1 MNKSEFVAST
11 NSYITDYIKFADV
24 KAGAL
29 LTLSSLL
36 AAGIGRL
43 SFGLFDS
50 LEGRDSCWCWAIT
63 VVTIWVGVSLLGTL
77 WMSLRA
83 LSPNLQK
90 AKDSLRS
97 FPDIAGCKCED
108 YTQSSLKLNSEEE
121 IVSHFCAHN
130 WTLSR
135 IADAKFKALQ
145 CAVSWLR
152 SAIIAAFTFAL
163 LYGFLSLTANAK
175 GETKCAHDVKTSPR
189 ITDRA

>member
-1 MNKSEFVAST
+1 MDKSEFVAST

-43 SFGLFDS
+43 SFSLFDA
-50 LEGRDSCWCWAIT
+50 LKGRDSCWCWVVTI
-63 VVTIWVGVSLLGTL
+63 VVTIWFGVSLLGTL

-90 AKDSLRS
+90 AKGSLRS
-97 FPDIAGCKCED
+97 FPDIAGRSCER
-108 YTQSSLKLNSEEE
+108 YIQSSLELNSEEQ

-130 WTLSR
+130 WMLSR

-145 CAVSWLR
+145 YAVSWLR

-163 LYGFLSLTANAK
+163 LYGFFSLTANAK
-175 GETKCAHDVKTSPR
+175 G
-189 ITDRA
+189 